1 MPGEEIQPIE
11 RWRWVV
17 HANCH
22 DVHPDIFHDMEGGGD
37 KYLHNFLTDLCAA
50 CPVQPQ
56 CLRHAMTNDE
66 YGWWGGST
74 RAQRQRW
81 IASERRAHWLASH
94 SAFTATPTA
103 AAAATSATKTP
114 ANART

>member
-11 RWRWVV
+11 RWRWVT
-17 HANCH
+17 HAACQ
-22 DVHPDIFHDMEGGGD
+22 DVHPDMFHDMEGGGD
-37 KYLHNFLTDLCAA
+37 TYLRAFLTNLCAA

-56 CLRHAMTNDE
+56 CLQHAMRNDE

-74 RAQRQRW
+74 RGQRQRW
-81 IASERRAHWLASH
+81 IARERRTHWQASH
-94 SAFTATPTA
+94 SASTATPTA

-114 ANART
+114 ARTRP